1 MASVFLNIGLRRSLA
16 GLRQSPVVRCSH
28 ARTLMTQRL
37 SFRLP
42 ESRVLNLFKQRG
54 GIKFPAPQPTPRTF
68 FTSPKQ
74 SVRYPAQPQR
84 PQRSQPFLGFLN
96 NLNHNAIIY
105 GIIGLNVG
113 VFGMWYLT
121 QSKYKLEGDAR
132 PLIWMYQ
139 NFTNSWGNLRAGRVW
154 TAITS
159 CFSHKDFSHILF
171 NGFTFYFMAPVVLQ
185 ILGGRRFIFLYMGA
199 GLVSAATSLLYGRYI
214 DRKDVPSHGASGA
227 IMGTMSFLACVAPT
241 MTFQLYG
248 IIPVPAWLVVTA
260 LFGYDAYST
269 YTDNRGTTDTVGH
282 IGGVLAGVAYW
293 VILRRAPRY

>member
-1 MASVFLNIGLRRSLA
+1 MASVFLNVGLRRSLA

-54 GIKFPAPQPTPRTF
+54 GIKFPAPLTDSSRFDTLHN
-68 FTSPKQ
+68 
-74 SVRYPAQPQR
+74 RND
-84 PQRSQPFLGFLN
+84 RSQPFLGFLN

-171 NGFTFYFMAPVVLQ
+171 NGFTFFFMAPVVLQ

-199 GLVSAATSLLYGRYI
+199 GLVSAATSLLYGRFI

-248 IIPVPAWLVVTA
+248 IIP
-260 LFGYDAYST
+260 
-269 YTDNRGTTDTVGH
+269 RGTTDTVGH